1 MMAPSGGTKGRGG
14 GAGSAP
20 QSYQAYQDFS
30 NYEDDGPIAN
40 NFGVSS
46 GYGGEF
52 KFFKTVVFKI
62 CQNLLKLSFFNQW
75 LNISTYYLILFYR
88 INLIFSHKTQ

>member
-1 MMAPSGGTKGRGG
+1 MAPSGGNKGRGG

-40 NFGVSS
+40 NFSS
-46 GYGGEF
+46 GYGG
-52 KFFKTVVFKI
+52 K
-62 CQNLLKLSFFNQW
+62 
-75 LNISTYYLILFYR
+75 
-88 INLIFSHKTQ
+88 